1 MRNFITSTVVIFS
14 AIALSISCNNK
25 KAEQKTNSF
34 VPLRMV
40 EIPAM
45 ISNPA
50 ERSKYILDH
59 FWSSMNFHDTTYLS
73 NIQNL
78 NVHFSAYLEYLA
90 ASNAQI
96 GKVSI
101 NKLIDSVLNG
111 DPKIISKFKEMFESA
126 FYDPNSIYKNE
137 ELYITVLE
145 KFLVSEK
152 FSDSEKVPMKF
163 QLDLAYRNRLG
174 TKALDFKFIL
184 EDGKIK
190 NLYGIN
196 YEYTLL
202 MFIEP
207 DCPACKSVMAQMAA
221 SSVLSA
227 LISRVKVLTIYAGS
241 DFNRW
246 TVIVPNLDKRWING
260 CDKEMKIMNGS
271 LYDLRPAPSLY
282 LLNMQ
287 KTVVLKDAPFNY
299 IEEYLK
305 TI

>member
-1 MRNFITSTVVIFS
+1 MRNFIISITIILS
-14 AIALSISCNNK
+14 AFALSTSCNNK
-25 KAEQKTNSF
+25 KAQQKESSF
-34 VPLRMV
+34 VPLKMA

-45 ISNPA
+45 ISDPA

-59 FWSSMNFHDTTYLS
+59 FWTAMNFHDTTYLS

-90 ASNAQI
+90 ASNAEI
-96 GKVSI
+96 GKISV
-101 NKLIDSVLNG
+101 NKLIDSILNG
-111 DPKIISKFKEMFESA
+111 DPKIISKFQEMFESA

-145 KFLVSEK
+145 KFTVSDK
-152 FSDSEKVPMKF
+152 FSEADKVPMKF
-163 QLDLAYRNRLG
+163 QLDLAYRNRIG
-174 TKALDFKFIL
+174 TKAIDFKFVL

-207 DCPACKSVMAQMAA
+207 DCSTCKSVMAQMA
-221 SSVLSA
+221 SSSILAGLS
-227 LISRVKVLTIYAGS
+227 SRVKVLTIYAGS

-246 TVIVPNLDKRWING
+246 SVVVPHLDKRWING
-260 CDKEMKIMNGS
+260 CDKEMKIMGSS

-282 LLNMQ
+282 LLNKQ
-287 KTVVLKDAPFNY
+287 KTVILKDAPFNY

-305 TI
+305 NI